1 MKTTLTCC
9 TLSFL
14 LLSGCGRSPPEGT
27 ATESGSSSAT
37 ESTSPSGDVTESTS
51 PSGNSDSDSPTSDSG
66 GVSDSQTDTG
76 DTTAPTSAPTTVTD
90 SDPMTATDTLTTDTT
105 SPIDPSDSDSTST
118 SDSQGSDTDTSIG
131 DTSST
136 GDTGTTVA
144 DDTTTSDDTTT
155 TSDDTTGE
163 PIDCGLTLKATI
175 RDFQLSHPD
184 MEDYCCGQI
193 NGLVQN
199 DLGGNDKPVF
209 ANIGNPQ
216 MLTDA
221 PTFNQWYTD
230 VNGVNQKITINIDLT
245 EIMPGVYSF
254 SSNNFFPVDNML
266 WGNEGQGHNFH
277 FTTVPDTS

>member
-1 MKTTLTCC
+1 MLGACDENYVDLLHPVVPVAFGLRTL
-9 TLSFL
+9 
-14 LLSGCGRSPPEGT
+14 
-27 ATESGSSSAT
+27 ATGGDRHRIRQFVRHRT
-37 ESTSPSGDVTESTS
+37 TSPSGDVTESTS

-184 MEDYCCGQI
+184 MEDYCCGQV

-209 ANIGNPQ
+209 ARSA
-216 MLTDA
+216 TRRCS
-221 PTFNQWYTD
+221 PT
-230 VNGVNQKITINIDLT
+230 
-245 EIMPGVYSF
+245 PRPS
-254 SSNNFFPVDNML
+254 
-266 WGNEGQGHNFH
+266 
-277 FTTVPDTS
+277 TSGTPT